1 MGIEFIRQHT
11 VILVMVEKL
20 QKGHHQ
26 TILHNG
32 YLSNLN
38 FLLEHALERY
48 IGQLPNLKSL
58 V

>member
-20 QKGHHQ
+20 NHQ